1 MVDGVEE
8 MNAKERANYL
18 ARQCREGREGAENMG
33 ESLSLKGEVVDGE
46 RGVKDSKGGALFL
59 MKAGAATKEREAGG
73 GARAGG
79 AGGAGGGAGAGAGGE
94 LNIRQSDVLVCAP
107 PHSAAKAVFEQIND
121 QVLMLLLMLRVYAGD
136 EST

>member
-1 MVDGVEE
+1 MNYADVQRSGLMQVSMLTGGMVDGVEE
-8 MNAKERANYL
+8 MSAKERAIYL
-18 ARQCREGREGAENMG
+18 ARRCREGREGVENVG
-33 ESLSLKGEVVDGE
+33 ESLLFKGEVVDGE

-73 GARAGG
+73 GA
-79 AGGAGGGAGAGAGGE
+79 GAGGE

-121 QVLMLLLMLRVYAGD
+121 QVL
-136 EST
+136 

>member
-1 MVDGVEE
+1 MLTGGMVDGVEE
-8 MNAKERANYL
+8 MSAKERAIYL
-18 ARQCREGREGAENMG
+18 ARRCREGREGVENVG
-33 ESLSLKGEVVDGE
+33 ESLLFKGELVDGE

-59 MKAGAATKEREAGG
+59 MKAGAATKERE
-73 GARAGG
+73 
-79 AGGAGGGAGAGAGGE
+79 AGGGAGAGAGGE

-121 QVLMLLLMLRVYAGD
+121 QVLMLMLMLRVYAGD